1 MVKYMIKHIP
11 HISNQLALKRYSFIH
26 AHQGMSI
33 FDNVGLNIMTSVI
46 VFRPNDGCVVIDK
59 IYAIVS

>member
-33 FDNVGLNIMTSVI
+33 FDNVGLNIMTTVI
-46 VFRPNDGCVVIDK
+46 VLRPNDGFVVIDK
-59 IYAIVS
+59 IYAILS